1 MRHYERTLRYEH
13 RAHRTRADSG
23 CLPLSAIASSRRDP
37 TCPVISSG
45 LNSPLFVANAGDRSK
60 RLFIVE
66 QGGIIRVLQSGA
78 TVPTVFLDIHSKTVA
93 GGERGLLGLAFHP
106 QYAANGR
113 FFVYYT
119 Q

>member
-1 MRHYERTLRYEH
+1 MGHYERTLRYEH
-13 RAHRTRADSG
+13 RAHPTRADSG

-45 LNSPLFVANAGDRSK
+45 LNSPLFVGNAGDRSK

-78 TVPTVFLDIHSKTVA
+78 TVPTVA
-93 GGERGLLGLAFHP
+93 GGERGLRVVDEE
-106 QYAANGR
+106 AAVGGILR
-113 FFVYYT
+113 VERET
-119 Q
+119 EQPTWTAP